1 MPCLLQT
8 SPDIVEILEVAEDD
22 STYIPEPHLLSC
34 SGNIHLGE
42 RVYDVIITLLW
53 FLHPKAHGALVA
65 GLGTWEESLLG
76 PHQGSWMPFIPS
88 TAFVDFK
95 TQFNI
100 VLGGR
105 SPRGPV
111 VPIFPLCGRQSNDP
125 QNVHIPIPAA
135 CEYGT

>member
-34 SGNIHLGE
+34 SGNTHLGE

-65 GLGTWEESLLG
+65 GLGTWGESLLG

-100 VLGGR
+100 VLGEEIPQR
-105 SPRGPV
+105 SCSPY
-111 VPIFPLCGRQSNDP
+111 
-125 QNVHIPIPAA
+125 IPSLWSA
-135 CEYGT
+135 EQ